1 MTLIQVALAAGVILI
16 GAYMYVRLR
25 STLFDV
31 FLIGFFILSGTLLVL
46 FPEYSNKIAHWAGVG
61 RGADLL
67 FYLSILF
74 LFFLIMTMNVPAG
87 ILVLIFTI
95 FIIWSRVTLK
105 RHTIKEIIAGAV
117 LGLTVGIFSLYF
129 IH

>member
-16 GAYMYVRLR
+16 GVYMYVRLR
-25 STLFDV
+25 STLLDV
-31 FLIGFFILSGTLLVL
+31 LLIGIFIIAGTLLVL

-74 LFFLIMTMNVPAG
+74 LFFLILKLDSRLRKMEQN
-87 ILVLIFTI
+87 FT
-95 FIIWSRVTLK
+95 
-105 RHTIKEIIAGAV
+105 EIV
-117 LGLTVGIFSLYF
+117 RNKSLEDAEELEKQN
-129 IH
+129 

>member
-16 GAYMYVRLR
+16 GVYMYVRLR

-31 FLIGFFILSGTLLVL
+31 FLIGFFIISGTLLVL
-46 FPEYSNKIAHWAGVG
+46 FPEYSNKIAHWVGVG

-74 LFFLIMTMNVPAG
+74 LFFLILKLYSRLRRMEQSFTE
-87 ILVLIFTI
+87 LVRTKSIEEAEDLEE
-95 FIIWSRVTLK
+95 K
-105 RHTIKEIIAGAV
+105 N
-117 LGLTVGIFSLYF
+117 
-129 IH
+129 

>member
-16 GAYMYVRLR
+16 GVYMYVRLR
-25 STLFDV
+25 STLLDV
-31 FLIGFFILSGTLLVL
+31 LLIGIFIIVGTLLVL

-74 LFFLIMTMNVPAG
+74 LFFLILKLYSRLRKMEQN
-87 ILVLIFTI
+87 FTEI
-95 FIIWSRVTLK
+95 VRSKSLEEAEELK
-105 RHTIKEIIAGAV
+105 KQN
-117 LGLTVGIFSLYF
+117 
-129 IH
+129 